1 MRFDKLMAWFGGRD
15 LPVVSVCF
23 GDTAVTAV
31 WLVRHAGHYHMMA
44 VACVPCTDAVAFG
57 EITDK
62 TKLAEAVSL
71 AMSEL
76 GITDAIAIGCVPDNA
91 VMTTSVKLPAGLS
104 DDEIEAQILIDAERH
119 LGRNPQEVYFD
130 FQIDKH
136 SPTAT
141 HINLTVAHRSSV
153 DDCVEVL
160 AMANLDTHAIDVHSA
175 CLVSWL
181 THINSQDAVAMIEI
195 DTNQLYCCVVH
206 RQTPLYQQVYPYQL
220 LKQEI
225 QVQPTD
231 FGENSSKTTEQPPN
245 QTLDFASFWTQTA
258 GTPTDDVSNNGGDTD
273 GYANRVDNLDWS
285 DDLGDDALANQN
297 LPTGDLLG
305 ANLPNDNLPTGDL
318 PNDNLSN
325 NDLSA
330 AYHIRFDDELPSA
343 DNQATGSVQDLGG
356 GDKPYQNDA
365 QSDTESHAQ
374 NHNQNDNQAKPLNQT
389 HISQMH
395 MIDLSEKIAMMIE
408 QYQLQHEPPIA
419 QLYVSG
425 VPTDDWANLPQML
438 TARLGVPC
446 QFAHPSAVLADDEMM
461 GVMDNATTKN
471 TAMLTAA
478 TALAMRPTDGINLL
492 PWREERRHQ
501 AYVRFRRLFIGVL
514 ASVLA
519 LILLVFG
526 SLIYQTSQQTAIND
540 EIKQRIDGL
549 DDKLSKMQTMQTTLK
564 QAQDQLQAIDR
575 LAKDQQTLY
584 RWQMLPSLVPSGVYL
599 DTMKLT
605 GDEITWTGLAT
616 DAQAVSAFASA
627 LELSGLY
634 ADVLVVSL
642 QQVQSAMG
650 FSITANQLPLDDND
664 MATAF
669 GTNQDNHSNQDSQ
682 SNTDDLTDDNAS
694 HVGNT
699 TNPANNKPK
708 VHEQGAGE
716 YDKHE

>member
-1 MRFDKLMAWFGGRD
+1 MRFDKLMAWFGRRD

-91 VMTTSVKLPAGLS
+91 VMTTRVKLPAGLS

-195 DTNQLYCCVVH
+195 DTNQLHCCVVH

-220 LKQEI
+220 PKQEI

-258 GTPTDDVSNNGGDTD
+258 GMPTDDASGNGSDAD
-273 GYANRVDNLDWS
+273 GHANRVDNLDWS
-285 DDLGDDALANQN
+285 DDLGDDALVNQSTEHDTAQDGDTLAVN
-297 LPTGDLLG
+297 LTHQVSKP
-305 ANLPNDNLPTGDL
+305 
-318 PNDNLSN
+318 SV
-325 NDLSA
+325 
-330 AYHIRFDDELPSA
+330 AYHIRFDDEPPSA
-343 DNQATGSVQDLGG
+343 DNQGAGSVQDLGG
-356 GDKPYQNDA
+356 GDKPYQNNT
-365 QSDTESHAQ
+365 QSDTESHTQ
-374 NHNQNDNQAKPLNQT
+374 SHNQNGNQAKPLNQT
-389 HISQMH
+389 HISQTH
-395 MIDLSEKIAMMIE
+395 MINLSEKIAMMIE

-425 VPTDDWANLPQML
+425 VPTDDWENLPQML

-446 QFAHPSAVLADDEMM
+446 QFAHPSAVLADDAMM

-584 RWQMLPSLVPSGVYL
+584 RWQMLPSLAPSGVYL

-650 FSITANQLPLDDND
+650 FSITANQLPIDDND

-669 GTNQDNHSNQDSQ
+669 GINQDNHSNQDSQ
-682 SNTDDLTDDNAS
+682 NNTDDFADDNAGDIGDAG

-699 TNPANNKPK
+699 TSPANNKSK
-708 VHEQGAGE
+708 VHE
-716 YDKHE
+716 